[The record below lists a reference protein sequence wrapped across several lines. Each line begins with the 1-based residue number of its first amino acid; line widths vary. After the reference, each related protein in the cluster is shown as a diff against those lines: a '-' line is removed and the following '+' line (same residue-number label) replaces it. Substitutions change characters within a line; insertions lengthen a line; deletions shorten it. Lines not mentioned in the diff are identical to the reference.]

1 MSKNETKFWL
11 VWIVFC
17 CLLWW
22 KWGPALLGAVFPL
35 VRSLFFDW
43 KEMATEIRQAEEKL
57 KRPVDETVT
66 PP

>member
-1 MSKNETKFWL
+1 
-11 VWIVFC
+11 
-17 CLLWW
+17 LWW